1 MRRSHHNGDIGS
13 GVILAGPGRRPLSFC
28 DHPSRRLL
36 RLDARGLALR
46 RMPLGISRP
55 RRRVRITEAQVLG
68 DVETPSHE
76 AAEAAAGRQF
86 ELTDEQRSRL
96 VVLERG

>member
-1 MRRSHHNGDIGS
+1 VITLAAVCCGS
-13 GVILAGPGRRPLSFC
+13 MPAG
-28 DHPSRRLL
+28 L
-36 RLDARGLALR
+36 RCAGCRWAFHA
-46 RMPLGISRP
+46 P
-55 RRRVRITEAQVLG
+55 RRRVRVTEAQVLG

-96 VVLERG
+96 VVQERG